1 MPSKTLKEPLRD
13 VLRPFDNHSHF
24 FFSPKPPQPPLFLP
38 PSQNCWENIAA
49 LNVTF
54 LTDDLVNIQRKIT
67 QKVYI
72 PDCLCP
78 IVSAINIYQE
88 IQTKPALK
96 ISLVAFMLI
105 WHGIRSPVL
114 NKLSEVC
121 VFFLFRCTSYKRPA
135 VENRINET
143 LLFFLLYKSSK

>member
-1 MPSKTLKEPLRD
+1 MLSKTLKEPLRD

-24 FFSPKPPQPPLFLP
+24 SFLQSSLSSSFP
-38 PSQNCWENIAA
+38 PSQNCWENIAV
-49 LNVTF
+49 LNLTF

-88 IQTKPALK
+88 IQTKSALK

-105 WHGIRSPVL
+105 
-114 NKLSEVC
+114 
-121 VFFLFRCTSYKRPA
+121 
-135 VENRINET
+135 
-143 LLFFLLYKSSK
+143 